1 MTSIVLV
8 PWAKT
13 EWGEAGRLS
22 ARTPLPLSENGSREV
37 AEWADALAGRELEA
51 VYCGNDPTSRATAQV
66 LADRAEVRLKV
77 TPGLE
82 EIDVG
87 LWEGLTAEQVES
99 RFPKLFKRW
108 VEDPASICPP
118 NGEPVAEACQ
128 RIMESIQQITRKAK
142 GSAMA
147 IVLGPI
153 AFAATR
159 SQLEGG
165 QAARLHQMTA
175 DQPIWYRVG
184 DGEELPVGAAE

>member
-1 MTSIVLV
+1 M
-8 PWAKT
+8 
-13 EWGEAGRLS
+13 
-22 ARTPLPLSENGSREV
+22 
-37 AEWADALAGRELEA
+37 
-51 VYCGNDPTSRATAQV
+51 
-66 LADRAEVRLKV
+66 
-77 TPGLE
+77 
-82 EIDVG
+82 
-87 LWEGLTAEQVES
+87 
-99 RFPKLFKRW
+99 
-108 VEDPASICPP
+108 EDPASICPP
-118 NGEPVAEACQ
+118 NGERVGEACQ

-165 QAARLHQMTA
+165 QAARLHQMTS